1 MLSPITL
8 SICITTYNRG
18 NFIAQTLDSLLPQL
32 SPIVELIVVDGCSS
46 DNTEEVMCQY
56 VAKHPEVK
64 YYREQVNSGIDKDY
78 DKAVSYA
85 HGQYCWLMTDDD
97 LVKPS
102 ALNTILTK
110 LNGIND
116 LVVVNAEV
124 TTVDFSKILDS
135 KLIRADADQSYTQN
149 DNDRFMTDAGHG
161 LSFIGCVIIKRE
173 LWLTRE
179 RTAYYGSLFIHV
191 GVIFQQPVL
200 KNIMLIA
207 EPLISIRYGNA
218 MWTPRG
224 LEIWLIK
231 WPNLIWSFNGYSIK
245 AKAAVCPDDFV
256 KKLKRLA
263 FYRASGAYTY
273 TEFKSLL
280 APQSSCFSTLCYLLI
295 ALFPAKLLNMI
306 TSVYCAFKTK
316 SMRMALYSLNNSK
329 YQNPV
334 SRWASRVVGV

>member
-18 NFIAQTLDSLLPQL
+18 NFITQTLDSLLPQL
-32 SPIVELIVVDGCSS
+32 SPNVELIVVDGCSP
-46 DNTEEVMCQY
+46 DNTEEVMRQY

-64 YYREQVNSGIDKDY
+64 YYKEQENSGIDKDY
-78 DKAVSYA
+78 DKAVGYA

-102 ALNTILTK
+102 ALDIILTK

-124 TTVDFSKILDS
+124 ATVDFSKILDS
-135 KLIRADADQSYTQN
+135 KLIKVDADQSYTQN
-149 DNDRFMTDAGHG
+149 DNERFMTDAGHG

-179 RTAYYGSLFIHV
+179 REIYYGSLFIHV
-191 GVIFQQPVL
+191 GVIFQQPL
-200 KNIMLIA
+200 LTKIALISK
-207 EPLISIRYGNA
+207 PLISIRYGNA

-231 WPNLIWSFNGYSIK
+231 WPNLIWSFEGYSTRSK
-245 AKAAVCPDDFV
+245 ASVCPNDFV
-256 KKLKRLA
+256 KKLKRLV
-263 FYRASGAYTY
+263 FYRATGAYTY
-273 TEFKSLL
+273 TEFKRFL
-280 APQSSCFSTLCYLLI
+280 APQSSWLGCFGYLLI
-295 ALFPAKLLNMI
+295 VLFPAKLMNILASI
-306 TSVYCAFKTK
+306 YCALINK
-316 SMRMALYSLNNSK
+316 SMKMAMYSLDNSK

-334 SRWASRVVGV
+334 SRWASRLVGV